1 MCQVV
6 KRDGRVV
13 PFNSTKIENAVLK
26 AFAAAD
32 YHEDYI
38 DDDDLQKYI
47 NSDQSKFA
55 KEKANNIAE
64 YILKESEKS
73 TEPMPI
79 EHIQDLVENGLMST
93 KRKDV
98 ARRYIIYRQ
107 NRTMA
112 RENTID
118 KIASEITENK
128 NKYWT
133 SENANKNPRLIPTQR
148 DYLAGAVSTDI
159 TNRYLLPKEI
169 VEAHNQGIIHFH
181 DADYFIQ
188 HSHNCDLINLD
199 DMLQNGTVISETM
212 IEKPHSFSTAC
223 NIATQIIAQVAS
235 SQYGGQSI
243 SLEHLAPFVDVSRK
257 NLTKEVSEELID
269 IGIDYTDTQVEKIV
283 NKRLK
288 KEIEK
293 GIQII
298 QYQLIT
304 LQTTNG
310 QAPFITIFHTNN
322 KKNIS
327 KVNI

>member
-26 AFAAAD
+26 AFAATD
-32 YHEDYI
+32 YNEDYVS
-38 DDDDLQKYI
+38 DEDLQKYI
-47 NSDQSKFA
+47 HSDQSEFA
-55 KEKANNIAE
+55 KEKARNIAE
-64 YILKESEKS
+64 FILNESEKS
-73 TEPMPI
+73 DKPLEI

-98 ARRYIIYRQ
+98 AHRYITYRHD
-107 NRTMA
+107 RTLS
-112 RENTID
+112 RQSTID
-118 KIASEITENK
+118 KTVIEITK
-128 NKYWT
+128 NRNEYWT
-133 SENANKNPRLIPTQR
+133 SENANKNPRLNSTQR
-148 DYLAGAVSTDI
+148 DYIAGAVSADAVQ
-159 TNRYLLPKEI
+159 RYLVQKDI
-169 VEAHNQGIIHFH
+169 VDAHNEGIIHFH
-181 DADYFIQ
+181 DADYAIQ
-188 HSHNCDLINLD
+188 PMHNCDLINLD

-257 NLTKEVSEELID
+257 NLTKDVKSELIEN
-269 IGIDYTDTQVEKIV
+269 GIEFTDQQVEKIV
-283 NKRLK
+283 HKRLK

-298 QYQLIT
+298 QYQLVT
-304 LQTTNG
+304 LMTTNG
-310 QAPFITIFHTNN
+310 
-322 KKNIS
+322 
-327 KVNI
+327 

>member
-1 MCQVV
+1 MCQVI
-6 KRDGRVV
+6 KRDGRIV
-13 PFNSTKIENAVLK
+13 PFNSAKIENAVLK
-26 AFAAAD
+26 AFAAVD
-32 YHEDYI
+32 YDEDYI

-169 VEAHNQGIIHFH
+169 VEAHNKGIIHFH

-257 NLTKEVSEELID
+257 NLTKEVSEELTD

-310 QAPFITIFHTNN
+310 
-322 KKNIS
+322 
-327 KVNI
+327 

>member
-1 MCQVV
+1 MCQVI
-6 KRDGRVV
+6 KRDGRIV
-13 PFNSTKIENAVLK
+13 PFNSAKIENAVLK
-26 AFAAAD
+26 AFAAVD
-32 YHEDYI
+32 YDEDYI

-257 NLTKEVSEELID
+257 NLTKEVSEELTD

-310 QAPFITIFHTNN
+310 
-322 KKNIS
+322 
-327 KVNI
+327 